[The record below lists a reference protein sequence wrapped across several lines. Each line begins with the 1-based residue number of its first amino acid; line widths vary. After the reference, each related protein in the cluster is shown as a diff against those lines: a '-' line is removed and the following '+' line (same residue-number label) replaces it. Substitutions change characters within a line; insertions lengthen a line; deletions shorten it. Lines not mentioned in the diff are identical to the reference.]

1 MNNTSTVT
9 VGNPLSVRRAEILE
23 AIKNKTYA
31 PGQLAEL
38 TEELAEIEAQLS
50 REWTVEE
57 ILEREG

>member
-1 MNNTSTVT
+1 M
-9 VGNPLSVRRAEILE
+9 RRAEILE

-31 PGQLAEL
+31 PGQLTEL

>member
-1 MNNTSTVT
+1 MSNTNTAI

-23 AIKNKTYA
+23 AIQNKTYA
-31 PGQLAEL
+31 PGQLTEL
-38 TEELAEIEAQLS
+38 TKELAEIEAQLS